1 MYYSIGQFK
10 FPVPRDIWVEYNV
23 KLATYFAWS
32 SVLLILP
39 ICNRFKLKGVGSFKA
54 NAFGGEPER
63 AKMAAKPPIFAS
75 QVKFCEC
82 R

>member
-1 MYYSIGQFK
+1 MQ
-10 FPVPRDIWVEYNV
+10 YNV

-75 QVKFCEC
+75 NYEIKEAICSAHWIQ
-82 R
+82 RLWI